1 MRLLSPIWFMP
12 TLWNEGF
19 HILPAAG
26 AAATAA
32 VAVSVATAAIDD
44 ADAVIECHTTMK

>member
-1 MRLLSPIWFMP
+1 MP

-19 HILPAAG
+19 HILPG
-26 AAATAA
+26 AAAAA

-44 ADAVIECHTTMK
+44 ADAVIEYHTTMK